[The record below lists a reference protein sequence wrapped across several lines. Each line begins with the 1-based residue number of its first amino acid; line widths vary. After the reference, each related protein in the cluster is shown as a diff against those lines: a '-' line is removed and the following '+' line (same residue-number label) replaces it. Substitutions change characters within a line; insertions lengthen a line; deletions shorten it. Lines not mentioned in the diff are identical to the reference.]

1 MRDVK
6 RPARTRATSAAPP
19 PIEAES
25 FLFAHAGPTLVLDR
39 QGRVLA
45 ANASAM
51 QLLGVA
57 GPDLRQSPSFA
68 GFLESSSHSRW
79 QELLRQI
86 AVKRAEARG
95 LLDLTPLL
103 PSPGEAVLGARRVE
117 FAGRPIIQE
126 RRVAAIQIV
135 LRPVNASEADRLL
148 VRQER
153 TTAALQQVMTVVNST
168 LDLNAVLNA
177 IIDRLW
183 DVVPYDSAS
192 LLLNEQGR
200 YRLVMTRGLAEPLEA
215 ALAEQVNDLPTI
227 RSLLQAR
234 GPIYIPDTHSD
245 PRWLGMIDNSPVRC
259 WLGLPL
265 FSRRQDEI
273 LGILNVD
280 NYRPDVYSSE
290 DIQMAYAFSTQAAAA
305 IENARLHV
313 EVRRRADHMAALN
326 SVSAT
331 VSQSLDL
338 ETTLNTALD
347 KALEV
352 VGFEAGAI
360 SLVDEEAQDLSIRVH
375 RGWRQQ
381 DLASNMHLRLGQGL
395 SGQAVVTG
403 EVIVTGSLENE
414 SRLAVP
420 QVRQEGVQAMAL
432 APMRARGRVVGV
444 LGVMSYEPRTIAPQS
459 INVIRSIADQI
470 GVAIDN
476 AQLFARVT
484 RRSQQ
489 LALLNEVARDVLATL
504 DMSERFRRITHLIG
518 EKFGYDS
525 VSVFMVDL
533 ERRDLVLRSSAG
545 GKAQQLGQRQ
555 IRQPLAEGLVG
566 YAARTGEIVN
576 VPDVSQ
582 DPRYVAHVEAAL
594 DRTRSELAVPMKRGA
609 DVVGVLDIEHT
620 EPQAFSA
627 EDADILRSLADML
640 LIAINNGALYDQAS
654 QRVAELTALQE
665 VSLRVTAS
673 LDLWSV
679 LDTIAQNAL
688 ALIQSDYTHIFLYD
702 PDKNELVFG
711 AALRKDGM
719 REPRVPYAESEDLT
733 WHVFRQG
740 QPVVINDVSHD
751 PVYRQNL
758 NVASIA
764 AFPLKRPDGVIGVF
778 TMSFLEQH
786 TFTADDIRVLT
797 LLSDLAAIAVSNAR
811 LFEQTKRQLEEIRT
825 LHELSLAATASL
837 DFELVTRHTV
847 EALQRSLGFEYIGLF
862 LVNDE
867 GDYAHL
873 FATSSLQAEYE
884 RNRFIKVGAGIV
896 GWAIAQGL
904 LINVP
909 DVLQDPRH
917 LPGISSTRSELCVP
931 LRVGERII
939 GAIDVQSP
947 RVNAFTASDERL
959 LMTIAGQWAVILENT
974 KLFAAER
981 LRREQ
986 LERLQS
992 SAAAIAAELDLNTL
1006 LDLIVQEATRTFNAP
1021 AASLLLLNPV
1031 DQLLRIR
1038 ASRGLSANFVPQLR
1052 IKPERLGWIADATG
1066 RGLKGESQLVVD
1078 LRAMEASEEHH
1089 QLFEAEDL
1097 CSLMR
1102 VPIVSRGRLIGAL
1115 DVYSRSVPRRFRE
1128 DEVDLA
1134 EIFTSQAAVAIENAQ
1149 LLEETRRRLAEISI
1163 LFEAARAGTSSL
1175 DMGQVLDRVLE
1186 VIRRSLRFETF
1197 ELILFDAD
1205 TKLLYA
1211 RAGYGFD
1218 PHPPDLPMQ
1227 LGEGIVG
1234 WVAQMR
1240 QSLLVNDVQQ
1250 DARYR
1255 PVVDQTQSELAVPL
1269 LAADRLVG
1277 VMNVESSRLN
1287 AFTPD
1292 DERLLQTLAGQL
1304 AALIE
1309 NARLHEETQQRL
1321 AEVSTLY
1328 AFAEQLTTSIDLP
1341 TLLDSIVVTLKGVL
1355 HCRGV
1360 SISLLNPETQMLE
1373 IRAAAG
1379 LQPKWRQAAKLKVG
1393 EGISGKVAATAAP
1406 IYVPDASSLPDFIFF
1421 DPVVRSLLVVPL
1433 MVKDRVIGTLAI
1445 DQNIPDAF
1453 SQDDERT
1460 LTIAAAQAAAAIE
1473 NAQLYTDLEER
1484 AAKLEQAYKELQ
1496 EVDQLKD
1503 ELVQNVSHELRTPLT
1518 FIKGYVELLLEEDMG
1533 ALNEAQRES
1542 LTIVADKTNA
1552 LTRLVSDIIYL
1563 QQVEWESLQFS
1574 QQDMRDMA
1582 RLALQSCE
1590 IAAMTS
1596 GIFLRLDADA
1606 DLSPIPVDRDR
1617 INQVFD
1623 NLLGN
1628 AIKFSP
1634 RGGTISIEVKN
1645 AGEMIQL
1652 GVLDTG
1658 VGIPIDKLEKVFDRF
1673 YQVDGSATRRFGG
1686 AGLGL
1691 AIARRIVE
1699 AHGGR
1704 IWVESQVGS
1713 GSAFKFTLPKTQP
1726 QRRPATVRIS

>member
-1 MRDVK
+1 VSEVK
-6 RPARTRATSAAPP
+6 RSARKHTPPATPP
-19 PIEAES
+19 PLDAES
-25 FLFAHAGPTLVLDR
+25 FLFAQAGPALVLDR

-45 ANASAM
+45 ANPSAAH
-51 QLLGVA
+51 LLGA
-57 GPDLRQSPSFA
+57 ATPAQLRQCPLED
-68 GFLESSSHSRW
+68 FLESYSQPRW
-79 QELLRQI
+79 QEVLHR
-86 AVKRAEARG
+86 VTVNRVESHG
-95 LLDLTPLL
+95 LLDLMPLSEHAPVAL
-103 PSPGEAVLGARRVE
+103 SARRVE
-117 FAGRPIIQE
+117 FAARPIVQA
-126 RRVAAIQIV
+126 RRVPAVQLV
-135 LRPVNASEADRLL
+135 LRPVDAVESDFT
-148 VRQER
+148 RQQR
-153 TTAALQQVMTVVNST
+153 TTAALQHVMTVVNST
-168 LDLNAVLNA
+168 LDLTAVLDA
-177 IIDRLW
+177 IIDRLH

-192 LLLNEQGR
+192 LLLNERGR
-200 YRLVMTRGLAEPLEA
+200 YHLVMTRGLKKELEA
-215 ALAEQVNDLPTI
+215 ALAEQVDDLPTI
-227 RSLLQAR
+227 RALLKAQ
-234 GPIYIPDTHSD
+234 GPIYIADTQAD
-245 PRWLGMIDNSPVRC
+245 PRWLGLVDDNQVRS

-280 NYRPDVYSSE
+280 NYRPDVYSPE
-290 DIQMAYAFSTQAAAA
+290 DIQMAFAFATQAAAA
-305 IENARLHV
+305 IENARLYV
-313 EVRRRADHMAALN
+313 EVRRRADHLAALN
-326 SVSAT
+326 RVSDT

-338 ETTLNTALD
+338 ETTMTTALD

-360 SLVDEEAQDLSIRVH
+360 SLVEEDAQELVIRVH

-381 DLASNMHLRLGQGL
+381 DLVSNMRVKLGQGL

-403 EVIVTGSLENE
+403 EVIVTGSLEHE
-414 SRLAVP
+414 ARLAVP
-420 QVRQEGVQAMAL
+420 RVRDEGVRAMAL
-432 APMRARGRVVGV
+432 APMRVRGRVVGV
-444 LGVMSYEPRTIAPQS
+444 LGVMSYEPRTFAPHS
-459 INVIRSIADQI
+459 IDVIKSIADQI
-470 GVAIDN
+470 GIAIDN
-476 AQLFARVT
+476 ARLFARIT

-504 DMSERFRRITHLIG
+504 DMSERFRRITRSIH
-518 EKFGYDS
+518 EKFGYAA
-525 VSVFMVDL
+525 VAVFMIDPD
-533 ERRDLVLRSSAG
+533 RQDLVLRSSAG
-545 GKAQQLGQRQ
+545 SKAHLFDQRQ
-555 IRQPLAEGLVG
+555 IRQSLSEGLVG
-566 YAARTGEIVN
+566 YAARTGEVVN

-582 DPRYVAHVEAAL
+582 DPRYITHIAPAL
-594 DRTRSELAVPMKRGA
+594 DRTRSELDVPMRRGA
-609 DVVGVLDIEHT
+609 AVVGVLDIEHT
-620 EPQAFSA
+620 ELQAFSA
-627 EDADILRSLADML
+627 EDAEIMQSLADML
-640 LIAINNGALYDQAS
+640 LIAINNGELYDQAS
-654 QRVAELTALQE
+654 HRVAELTALQE

-702 PDKNELVFG
+702 PDKAELVFG
-711 AALRKDGM
+711 AALRKDGT
-719 REPRVPYAESEDLT
+719 REPVAPYAEPDSLT
-733 WHVFRQG
+733 WQVFHEGR
-740 QPVVINDVSHD
+740 PIVINEIAGD
-751 PVYRQNL
+751 PLKRDRLQA
-758 NVASIA
+758 ASVA

-778 TMSFLEQH
+778 VVSFLDQH
-786 TFTADDIRVLT
+786 IVTADETRVLT
-797 LLSDLAAIAVSNAR
+797 LLSDMAAIAVSNAR

-825 LHELSLAATASL
+825 LHELSVAATASL
-837 DFELVTRHTV
+837 DFELVTRYTV

-884 RNRFIKVGAGIV
+884 RHRFIKVGAGIV
-896 GWAIAQGL
+896 GWSIEHGL

-909 DVLQDPRH
+909 DVVQDPRH
-917 LPGISSTRSELCVP
+917 LPGIASTRSELCIP
-931 LRVGERII
+931 LRVGERVI

-947 RVNAFTASDERL
+947 RVNAFTPSDERL

-992 SAAAIAAELDLNTL
+992 SAAAIAAELDLSSL
-1006 LDLIVQEATRTFNAP
+1006 LDLIVQEATRTFNTP
-1021 AASLLLLNPV
+1021 AASLLLLDPA
-1031 DQLLRIR
+1031 DQQLHIR
-1038 ASRGLSANFVPQLR
+1038 ASRGLSANFVPQLS
-1052 IKPERLGWIADATG
+1052 IKPEWLGWSIEAAN
-1066 RGLKGESQLVVD
+1066 RRENGETQLVAD
-1078 LRAMEASEEHH
+1078 LRTMAASGEHH

-1102 VPIVSRGRLIGAL
+1102 APIVSRGQLIGAL

-1128 DEVDLA
+1128 DEIDLA
-1134 EIFTSQAAVAIENAQ
+1134 EIFTSQAAVAIENAK

-1163 LFEAARAGTSSL
+1163 LFEAARAGASAL
-1175 DMGQVLDRVLE
+1175 DVNQVLDRVLE

-1197 ELILFDAD
+1197 EFILFDPDAR
-1205 TKLLYA
+1205 TLHT
-1211 RAGYGFD
+1211 RAGYGFE
-1218 PHPPDLPMQ
+1218 PGVAGVLVK
-1227 LGEGIVG
+1227 LGEGVVG
-1234 WVAQMR
+1234 WVAQTQ
-1240 QSLLVNDVQQ
+1240 QSALINDVRH
-1250 DARYR
+1250 DSRYLAT
-1255 PVVDQTQSELAVPL
+1255 VEQTRSELAVPL
-1269 LAADRLVG
+1269 LVADGLVG

-1304 AALIE
+1304 AMLIE

-1328 AFAEQLTTSIDLP
+1328 AFAEQLTSSIDLA
-1341 TLLDSIVVTLKGVL
+1341 TLLDSIVMTLKEVL

-1360 SISLLNPETQMLE
+1360 SISLLNPDTQLLE

-1379 LQPKWRQAAKLKVG
+1379 LQPKWRQSAKLKVG
-1393 EGISGKVAATAAP
+1393 EGISGKVAATALP
-1406 IYVPDASSLPDFIFF
+1406 VYVPDASSLPDFIFF
-1421 DPVVRSLLVVPL
+1421 DPAVRSLLVVPL

-1445 DQNIPDAF
+1445 DHTVPDAF
-1453 SQDDERT
+1453 TQDDRRT

-1473 NAQLYTDLEER
+1473 NAQLYTTLEER
-1484 AAKLEQAYKELQ
+1484 AAKLEQAYTELQ
-1496 EVDQLKD
+1496 EIDKLKD

-1533 ALNEAQRES
+1533 SLNEGQRES

-1563 QQVEWESLQFS
+1563 QQVEWESLRFS
-1574 QQDMRDMA
+1574 QQDMREMA

-1590 IAAMTS
+1590 VAAVTA
-1596 GIFLRLDADA
+1596 GIFLRLQAA
-1606 DLSPIPVDRDR
+1606 SALPPIPVDRDR

-1634 RGGTISIEVKN
+1634 RGGTITIEVVD

-1658 VGIPIDKLEKVFDRF
+1658 VGIPGDKLDRVFDRF

-1699 AHGGR
+1699 AHGGH
-1704 IWVESQVGS
+1704 IWVESEVGQ
-1713 GSAFKFTLPKTQP
+1713 GSAFRFTLPKTQAP
-1726 QRRPATVRIS
+1726 RQAAARTG